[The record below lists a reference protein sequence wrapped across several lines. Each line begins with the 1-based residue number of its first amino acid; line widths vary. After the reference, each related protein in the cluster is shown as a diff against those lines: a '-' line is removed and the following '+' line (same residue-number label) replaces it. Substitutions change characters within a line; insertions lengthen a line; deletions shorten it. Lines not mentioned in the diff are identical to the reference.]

1 MFNAVISA
9 ATEKLYRGKVCDR
22 LGVTKVCDW
31 IASDIAV
38 IQGRGVCRQDGYLSR
53 ESLPRSRGHS
63 AGTVQSPRSI
73 C

>member
-1 MFNAVISA
+1 MVNAVISA

-38 IQGRGVCRQDGYLSR
+38 IQGRGVCRQDGYL
-53 ESLPRSRGHS
+53 
-63 AGTVQSPRSI
+63 
-73 C
+73 